1 MAPSA
6 RSMESGKTELTPGA
20 TAAVRRASSAFD
32 LGPGRSV
39 MIRRDW
45 LIRGAFTTRSV
56 VDDPG
61 AGRCR
66 AAAPDPEPGPEPR
79 PSGPIGVGRPLA
91 AGPRSGRRAAV

>member
-39 MIRRDW
+39 MI
-45 LIRGAFTTRSV
+45 
-56 VDDPG
+56 
-61 AGRCR
+61 
-66 AAAPDPEPGPEPR
+66 
-79 PSGPIGVGRPLA
+79 
-91 AGPRSGRRAAV
+91 